1 MIPDKLKVGGLELHI
16 EQVAGLA
23 ANRDRFGE
31 FSPMEQKI
39 SIDISL
45 PESKKE
51 ETLMHE
57 IIEVLNSCYEL
68 ELEHEKITTLGFALY
83 QVLKDNKL
91 HF

>member
-1 MIPDKLKVGGLELHI
+1 MIPAKLKVGGLELHI
-16 EQVAGLA
+16 EQVSGLA

-31 FSPMEQKI
+31 FSAMEQRV

-45 PESKKE
+45 PQGKKE

-57 IIEVLNSCYEL
+57 IIEALNSYYEL
-68 ELEHEKITTLGFALY
+68 ELEHDKITTLGFALY